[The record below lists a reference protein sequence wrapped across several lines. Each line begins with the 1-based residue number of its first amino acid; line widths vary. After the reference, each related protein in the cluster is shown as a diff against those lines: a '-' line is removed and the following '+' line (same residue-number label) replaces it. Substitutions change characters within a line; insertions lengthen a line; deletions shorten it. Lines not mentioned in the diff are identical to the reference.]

1 MRALDD
7 GIVHALNTAIP
18 SASFASKVDAPSEC
32 KRLFEKVRIRECFCK
47 LIFKREYD

>member
-18 SASFASKVDAPSEC
+18 SASFANKVDAPSQC
-32 KRLFEKVRIRECFCK
+32 KRLFEEVLFFVTSFKCSHK
-47 LIFKREYD
+47 DIF